1 MAGFLSGINRLRDF
15 APEEMEKY
23 ARKADLDMFRM
34 GISAV
39 GDVSNSAL
47 TLEIKRSSQISYFTF
62 VETFGFHPSR
72 AVRAMDIALR
82 VWSRYNVDGLPA
94 SIVPH
99 SPYSVS
105 DALFQEIGRLSGH
118 MSSIIAM
125 HNQESPA
132 ENEFFRSGGGPL
144 LIHIRDNLGID
155 TSHWQPT
162 GRSALESVL
171 PKIST
176 NKKLLL
182 VHNVCSNCTD
192 IAFLREHRS
201 LDDTFLVL
209 CPNSNLYIGNGLPPV
224 ELFRSEQMNIC
235 IGTDSLASNHQLSV
249 LAELIT
255 LQQNVPGLKLQEM
268 LSWACLNGARAL
280 QMEDRLGTLEVGKR
294 PGLVLIKGIDLAG
307 HQLTLNSRVK
317 RLV

>member
-1 MAGFLSGINRLRDF
+1 
-15 APEEMEKY
+15 
-23 ARKADLDMFRM
+23 MFRM

-47 TLEIKRSSQISYFTF
+47 TVEIKRSSQVRYFTF

-72 AVRAMDIALR
+72 APKAMDIAIR
-82 VWSRYNVDGLPA
+82 VWSLFNCEGLPA

-105 DALFQEIGRLSGH
+105 DILFQEIGRLDHHLSGVI
-118 MSSIIAM
+118 SM

-162 GRSALESVL
+162 GKSALESVL
-171 PKIST
+171 PKISS

-182 VHNVCSNCTD
+182 VHNVFSTRSD
-192 IAFLREHRS
+192 IALLREQRS

-209 CPNSNLYIGNGLPPV
+209 CPNSNLFIGNGMPPV
-224 ELFRSEQMNIC
+224 ELFRSERLNIC

-255 LQQNVPGLKLQEM
+255 LQQYVPGLQMEEM
-268 LSWACLNGARAL
+268 LNWACLNGARAL

-294 PGLVLIKGIDLAG
+294 PGLVLIQGIDLVN
-307 HQLTLNSRVK
+307 QRLTTNSRVK